1 MQLYLIFFM
10 IKSYFKGRKLREY
23 KSQIKEIIA
32 TTTISTP
39 LGEMFAAASK
49 KGIVMLCFF
58 TPFNVEAKIQ
68 TLKNT
73 FDADVIPANSE
84 IFDALRVQLDEYF
97 AKKRTT
103 FEIPLQLVGSTF
115 QVKCW
120 KELLNIPYGKTI
132 SYKQE
137 ALNIEN
143 PTAHRAV
150 ANANAQNMIAILVPC
165 HRVIASNGKLSGYN
179 GGVEKKEFLLNLEA
193 K

>member
-1 MQLYLIFFM
+1 
-10 IKSYFKGRKLREY
+10 LREY
-23 KSQIKEIIA
+23 KSQTKEIIA

-39 LGEMFAAASK
+39 MGEMFAAASK

-58 TPFNVEAKIQ
+58 TPYNIEAKIEV
-68 TLKNT
+68 LKNT
-73 FDADVIPANSE
+73 FDADIIPANSE
-84 IFDALRVQLDEYF
+84 IFEALRTQLDEYF
-97 AKKRTT
+97 NKKRTA

-137 ALNIEN
+137 AQNIGQA
-143 PTAHRAV
+143 TAHRAV

-165 HRVIASNGKLSGYN
+165 HRVIASSGKLSGYN
-179 GGVEKKEFLLNLEA
+179 GGVDKKEFLLNLET